1 MINQNLYLD
10 ASNALKKAAL
20 NEEAKQFILENELIY
35 KILKKAANRYI
46 AGETIDEASKS
57 IKLLNQKGFE
67 VTTDFMGE
75 SIRTEKEANEATNEF
90 VSLIQNIH
98 LQNLNSS
105 VSLDLSHIGLL
116 VDKDLASFNLNR
128 ICLEAQKIGKEVILS
143 MEGADRTDLIL
154 DIYKDSIK
162 IYSNLGITIQA
173 YLYRTKEDIQDL
185 INLKGSIRLV
195 KGAYDVSP
203 NISLSRSKELDD
215 VYLKYTQTL
224 LSLDKKCSIAS
235 HDTKIH
241 TETIR
246 MIEEFKP
253 KNYTLER
260 LLGIQNEEF
269 ESYLNQGYNCRMYV
283 VYGKEWYLYLCNRLA
298 EYPLNLLRAISDIG
312 TD

>member
-35 KILKKAANRYI
+35 KTLKKAANRYI

-185 INLKGSIRLV
+185 INLNGSIRLV

-260 LLGIQNEEF
+260 LLGVQNEEF

>member
-1 MINQNLYLD
+1 MINKNLYLD

-35 KILKKAANRYI
+35 KTLKKAANRYI

-57 IKLLNQKGFE
+57 IRMLNQKGYE

-98 LQNLNSS
+98 SQNLNSS

-143 MEGADRTDLIL
+143 MEGTDRTDLIL

-173 YLYRTKEDIQDL
+173 YLYRTKEDIKDL
-185 INLKGSIRLV
+185 INLNGSIRLV
-195 KGAYDVSP
+195 KGAYDVAP
-203 NISLSRSKELDD
+203 NISMSRSKELDD
-215 VYLKYTQTL
+215 VYLNYTQTL

-246 MIEEFKP
+246 MIDEFKP

-269 ESYLNQGYNCRMYV
+269 ERYLRQGYNCRMYV
-283 VYGKEWYLYLCNRLA
+283 VYGKEWYLYLCNRLS
-298 EYPLNLLRAISDIG
+298 EYPLNLFRAISDIV